1 MKRLYSVNTSFSG
14 SLFSEVS
21 SQVDPVLIFLSYV
34 YEDLFLSPKYYL
46 SFKFASTFPPET
58 KKSQQRMFLRTS
70 QRIIRD
76 VLGLRFN
83 SVFAKSFLPR
93 MAEIRTFTLGRLT
106 QCPKSVDLF
115 VRISNALLFALLCLT
130 YHNCATSI
138 QPLFDCLLPFSLLT
152 PCFFRNFVRH

>member
-1 MKRLYSVNTSFSG
+1 MFMK
-14 SLFSEVS
+14 
-21 SQVDPVLIFLSYV
+21 IF
-34 YEDLFLSPKYYL
+34 FSPKCYL
-46 SFKFASTFPPET
+46 FFKFASTFPPET
-58 KKSQQRMFLRTS
+58 KKKSQQRMFLRTS

-93 MAEIRTFTLGRLT
+93 MAEIRTIAFGRPT

-130 YHNCATSI
+130 YHNCAISI
-138 QPLFDCLLPFSLLT
+138 QPLFDCLHPFSLLT
-152 PCFFRNFVRH
+152 PCFFRNFVRR